1 MDNIQEQI
9 TELKEILLRI
19 EKKRNEFYSLEEA
32 CSYLK
37 ISKPS
42 MYKLTSKKEITYYT
56 PGGKKIYFQ
65 KQDLDA
71 WILAG
76 RVFSCEDSML
86 ELESFLTKNS

>member
-1 MDNIQEQI
+1 MENIQQELL
-9 TELKEILLRI
+9 ELKGILLKLVKR
-19 EKKRNEFYSLEEA
+19 EKEFYSLEEA
-32 CSYLK
+32 CNYLK

-42 MYKLTSKKEITYYT
+42 IYKLTSKKEITYYT

-76 RVFSCEDSML
+76 KVDTCHDSMD

>member
-1 MDNIQEQI
+1 MDNIQKQI
-9 TELKEILLRI
+9 VELKEILLRI
-19 EKKRNEFYSLEEA
+19 ENQQNEFYSLEEA

-65 KQDLDA
+65 KQDLDT

-76 RVFSCEDSML
+76 KVASSQDFIEGL
-86 ELESFLTKNS
+86 ENFLTKNS